1 MKTDKV
7 ITLEHGAGGEASR
20 ALVNKLV
27 LKYFKNNI
35 LARLDDAAALEISAG
50 KIAFTTDGY
59 VVNPIF
65 FDGGNIGDIA
75 LCGTVNDLSVKGAAA
90 KYISLALIIEE
101 GFKLADLERIFKSI
115 AARAHEA
122 GVRIVTGDTKV
133 VQRGA
138 ADKIFIN
145 TSGVGE
151 IIKEMSPDNIRAG
164 DAVIVSGFLGEH
176 GMAIMNARHNLG
188 LKGLRSDVAPLCAVT
203 CAVLPYAH
211 MMRDLTRGSL
221 TSSLTEIAGSCG
233 FDIEIDA
240 EKIPL
245 NSAVKAACAL
255 LGTDPLQ
262 SANEG
267 KLVCFAPA
275 AQATK
280 ILKIMRAQKYGL
292 RAALIGRVLKTKN
305 KKVFIKTSVGAR
317 RMLKERAGENLPR
330 LC

>member
-20 ALVNKLV
+20 ALINKLV

-35 LARLDDAAALEISAG
+35 LARLDDASALVMRSK
-50 KIAFTTDGY
+50 KIAFTTDSY
-59 VVNPIF
+59 VVNPVF
-65 FDGGNIGDIA
+65 FDGRNIGDIA

-90 KYISLALIIEE
+90 KYISLGLIIEE
-101 GFKLADLERIFKSI
+101 GFKLLDLERILKSM
-115 AARAHEA
+115 AARANEA
-122 GVRIVTGDTKV
+122 GVQIVTGDTKV

-145 TSGVGE
+145 TSGIGE
-151 IIKEMSPDNIRAG
+151 IIKEMSPENIRPG
-164 DAVIVSGFLGEH
+164 DVIIVSGFLGGH
-176 GMAIMNARHNLG
+176 GMAVMNARHNLG
-188 LKGLRSDVAPLCAVT
+188 LKGLRSDVAPLCEIT
-203 CAVLPYAH
+203 RAVLPYAH
-211 MMRDLTRGSL
+211 MMRDLTRGGL
-221 TSSLTEIAGSCG
+221 TSALTEISGSCDL
-233 FDIEIDA
+233 DIEIDA
-240 EKIPL
+240 GKIPL
-245 NSAVKAACAL
+245 DSVVKAASAL

-275 AQATK
+275 AHAEK
-280 ILKIMRAQKYGL
+280 VLKLMRAQKYGKH
-292 RAALIGRVLKTKN
+292 AAVIGRVLKTKN

-317 RMLKERAGENLPR
+317 RLLKERAGENLPR